1 MGADYAIG
9 RIVEPSEVGDV
20 IAFLASP
27 RSVAITGDLIAC
39 GGGRIGSIYH

>member
-9 RIVEPSEVGDV
+9 RIVEPAEVGDV

-27 RSVAITGDLIAC
+27 RSAAITGDVIAC
-39 GGGRIGSIYH
+39 GGGRIGPIYH